1 MNEWIS
7 RYSLLPWLDREC
19 HTLRSEDLQA
29 AQKARVD
36 GTHDWCVHR
45 LHGRSG
51 YGLLNIYRSMV
62 EFLIVHLLIIELLS
76 VILNFWHHFF
86 SYLSIHSHTRPVHA
100 AKLRSPRCVFH
111 CGGRLV
117 RPDRAWIGVGWVIWK
132 DRNAHWLEM
141 FLSGKSG
148 NVIINRGSSDAYS
161 LKLTN
166 KLNPDCGYDLQTRM
180 NQCIFY

>member
-100 AKLRSPRCVFH
+100 AKLRSPQCVFSLWRAAGKTRSGMDR
-111 CGGRLV
+111 CGMSDLERSECPLTGDVPV
-117 RPDRAWIGVGWVIWK
+117 REVRQCYHQP
-132 DRNAHWLEM
+132 WLKWCLFIEA
-141 FLSGKSG
+141 
-148 NVIINRGSSDAYS
+148 D
-161 LKLTN
+161 
-166 KLNPDCGYDLQTRM
+166 
-180 NQCIFY
+180 